1 MRPSHATCSPCALRA
16 TQAGFTLI
24 EVLVVLILVGMISG
38 VLFQALERA
47 FSLQVRFGSEL
58 FKTQQGQMATDWY
71 RQAVQGLYP
80 DQPDGPQ
87 LFRGTATEFSG
98 LTTNPLGLDYG
109 APTAVTWRLEKA
121 DDGLW
126 QLRYTEAGPP
136 SNILQWQGKAAKFVY
151 IDAQQEPHDQWPPP
165 LGLFPQLPKQIELV
179 ADDLGESIVIIAAPQ
194 GPAEPILRA
203 QDLFKFIP

>member
-1 MRPSHATCSPCALRA
+1 MHPTPPRRA
-16 TQAGFTLI
+16 PRVSQAGFTLI

-38 VLFQALERA
+38 ILFQALERA
-47 FSLQVRFGSEL
+47 YGLQVRFGSEL

-80 DQPDGPQ
+80 EQPAGPQ
-87 LFRGTATEFSG
+87 VFRGTATEFSG

-109 APTAVTWRLEKA
+109 APTPVTWRVEPSGEGVWA
-121 DDGLW
+121 
-126 QLRYTEAGPP
+126 LRYSEAGPP
-136 SNILQWQGKAAKFVY
+136 ATILQWQGKAAKFVY
-151 IDAQQEPHDQWPPP
+151 VDAQQEPYDQWPPP
-165 LGLFPQLPKQIELV
+165 LGLFPQLPKQIQLV
-179 ADDLGESIVIIAAPQ
+179 ADDRGEALVIIASPQ